1 MAPVELWFYS
11 DPALDL
17 SLMSMMA
24 RFKNLAAR
32 AARALRQLSPHVYLL
47 GEFEV
52 CDLILAELAQDFGSS
67 ERFGLRVPTAST

>member
-32 AARALRQLSPHVYLL
+32 ALPQLSPHVYLL

>member
-24 RFKNLAAR
+24 RFKNL